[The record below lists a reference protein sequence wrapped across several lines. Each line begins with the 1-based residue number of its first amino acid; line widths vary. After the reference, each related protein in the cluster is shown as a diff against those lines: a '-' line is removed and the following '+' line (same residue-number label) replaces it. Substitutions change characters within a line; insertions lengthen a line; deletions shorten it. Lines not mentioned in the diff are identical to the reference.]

1 MRSEKIVVRSTL
13 VYSVNYWARSE
24 DGEKLIENRPQGDD
38 WRLSIMKAYV
48 ISLAREE
55 NFPNDL
61 QSLDI
66 TQLTRKVVSDF
77 TSFLTQL
84 RNKWI
89 IIVAADVAVN

>member
-1 MRSEKIVVRSTL
+1 
-13 VYSVNYWARSE
+13 
-24 DGEKLIENRPQGDD
+24 
-38 WRLSIMKAYV
+38 MKAYV

-84 RNKWI
+84 RNK
-89 IIVAADVAVN
+89 